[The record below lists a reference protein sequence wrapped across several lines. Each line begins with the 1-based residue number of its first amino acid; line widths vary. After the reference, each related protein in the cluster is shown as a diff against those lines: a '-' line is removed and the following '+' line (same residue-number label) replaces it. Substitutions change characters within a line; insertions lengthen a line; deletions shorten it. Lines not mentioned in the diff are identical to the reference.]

1 MARGRF
7 ITFEGIDG
15 AGKSTH
21 IGRLAEAL
29 RSRNI
34 DVHVTREPGGTPLG
48 ERIREL
54 LLHEAMDAV
63 TETLLVFA
71 ARRDH
76 VETVIRPAL
85 NGGRWVLCDRF
96 TDATI
101 AYQGGGRGV
110 SRAWIAQLAETVH
123 AGIQPDQTFWFDT
136 PPDIAAARLA
146 KGREQADRFEREQT
160 AFFARV
166 RDEYA
171 RLHESEPKR
180 IVRLD
185 GTLPPDDIYKLLE
198 KAVLTI

>member
-1 MARGRF
+1 MTRGRF

-29 RSRNI
+29 RSRN
-34 DVHVTREPGGTPLG
+34 VNVLVTREPGGTPLG

-54 LLHEAMDAV
+54 LLHEAMDPV

-71 ARRDH
+71 ARRHH
-76 VETVIRPAL
+76 VETVILPAL
-85 NGGRWVLCDRF
+85 SGGRWVLCDRF

-110 SRAWIAQLAETVH
+110 HKAWIAQLAETVH
-123 AGIQPDQTFWFDT
+123 TDLQPDQTFWFDT
-136 PPDIAAARLA
+136 PPDVAAARLA

-171 RLHESEPKR
+171 RLREAEPKR

-198 KAVLTI
+198 KTVLTN